1 MHTPAAPEKGQPG
14 MAKLPAGECQG
25 NMSTELGTIM
35 RSLRAGAA
43 TFFFAIS
50 MASAS
55 AAPRHPDVA
64 SLSKNSRE
72 LFQIAMQWGDQS
84 YDAQAMLCRM
94 PPSPQYA
101 EAHLPTHLAVRESG
115 WYAVGL
121 LLRDGPGDRERAAQ
135 ILSTVLNAQYHEPGK
150 PWDGTFR
157 RTPAEPEPGANAE
170 MWRAYD
176 PNWREFIGTTFAL
189 ILTEYPDRVSAD
201 LRRRMID
208 AIDYAVAGEMKQGR
222 LLPTY
227 TNISLMYGFLWD
239 FAAVRGG
246 RPEWTAQAEQW
257 QTTTYDLYKQH
268 DAFWEY
274 NSPTYSGVDIFG
286 LALWRDYGFTP
297 LMRQHGREMEEGL
310 WRAAA
315 DLYNANLRNIS
326 GPYDRAYGMDMQ
338 SYVSVM
344 GLWLRTVLDSD
355 HAPLTGFSDPPV
367 DHIPDLWFVPPIVV
381 LDTRIP
387 PDAMA
392 KFKSFPGPHQ
402 VNRPI
407 ADKRVATAWLDNTVI
422 YGGEITGH
430 TRDVDAR
437 SQFHPVTVQWQTP
450 SGKIGWIQ
458 LTRCPPIDA
467 SADKAGITIS
477 AAGDVSFRI
486 DAPNAEPGNVTADQW
501 ILPGLSV
508 GVASDDKTFAAAQHG
523 PFIDVEY
530 KGITRMTL
538 SVENASKNK

>member
-1 MHTPAAPEKGQPG
+1 MRIMKSALQAAAVP
-14 MAKLPAGECQG
+14 
-25 NMSTELGTIM
+25 I
-35 RSLRAGAA
+35 
-43 TFFFAIS
+43 FFAIGLV
-50 MASAS
+50 AAAS
-55 AAPRHPDVA
+55 AAPRHPDIA
-64 SLSKNSRE
+64 SLSRNSRE
-72 LFQIAMQWGDQS
+72 IFLTAMQWGDQS
-84 YDAQAMLCRM
+84 YDAQAKLCRM

-101 EAHLPTHLAVRESG
+101 AAQLPPHLAVRESG

-121 LLRDGPGDRERAAQ
+121 LLRDGPGDRQRAAQ
-135 ILSTVLNAQYHEPGK
+135 ILSTVLDAQYHEPGK

-157 RTPAEPEPGANAE
+157 RTPTEPEPGANAE

-189 ILTEYPDRVSAD
+189 ILTEYPDRISAD

-222 LLPTY
+222 LAPTY

-246 RPEWTAQAEQW
+246 KAEWTAQAEQW

-274 NSPTYSGVDIFG
+274 NSPTYSGVDIYG

-297 LMRQHGREMEEGL
+297 LMRKRGEEMEAGL
-310 WRAAA
+310 WRATA

-326 GPYDRAYGMDMQ
+326 GPFDRAYGMDMQ

-344 GLWLRTVLDSD
+344 GLWLRTILDAD
-355 HAPLTGFSDPPV
+355 QAPLTSFSNPPV
-367 DHIPDLWFVPPIVV
+367 DHVPDLWLVPPIVV
-381 LDTRIP
+381 LDTKIP

-392 KFKSFPGPHQ
+392 KFRHFPGPHQ

-407 ADKRVATAWLDNTVI
+407 ADARVATAWIDNTVI

-437 SQFHPVTVQWQTP
+437 SQFHPVTVQWQAP
-450 SGKIGWIQ
+450 GGKIGWIQ

-467 SADKAGITIS
+467 SADKSGITIS
-477 AAGDVSFRI
+477 ATGDVSFRLS
-486 DAPNAEPGNVTADQW
+486 APGVASAKVTGDLW
-501 ILPGLSV
+501 TLPGLTVRVKSD
-508 GVASDDKTFAAAQHG
+508 ASSFTAAEHG
-523 PFIDVEY
+523 PFLDVEY

-538 SVENASKNK
+538 SVAHPGE